1 MVTAIVAD
9 LVALGAPAYGQDEP
23 DVWAAAVSGDL
34 YTLRRALDAGVDPDA
49 REPNGVTP
57 LFVAAMFGQTDLV
70 RVLMEQE
77 AALGLQDND
86 GAAALHVASLFG
98 HPRAVTALLAA
109 GVAPDLRNNDGQTAL
124 ALMADP
130 WSAELDGLYEFLGVV
145 FQMNL
150 DIDRIRA
157 VRPEVRTILQSAG

>member
-1 MVTAIVAD
+1 MAT
-9 LVALGAPAYGQDEP
+9 
-23 DVWAAAVSGDL
+23 
-34 YTLRRALDAGVDPDA
+34 
-49 REPNGVTP
+49 
-57 LFVAAMFGQTDLV
+57 
-70 RVLMEQE
+70 
-77 AALGLQDND
+77 
-86 GAAALHVASLFG
+86 ALHVASLFG

-150 DIDRIRA
+150 DIDCIRA